1 MREVYLEWS
10 SGEADIP
17 AGTEAGDISYMMSYE
32 RSDVPCVE

>member
-1 MREVYLEWS
+1 MWS

-17 AGTEAGDISYMMSYE
+17 AGTEAGDISYMMNYE